1 MAEYASRAGAKLEH
15 ALKEFKISVE
25 GLTCADLGC
34 STGGFT
40 DCLLQHGAKKVYAVD
55 TGYGVLAWKLRN
67 DPRVVVME
75 RTNAMRVELPEKV
88 DFVSVDVSWTRQKNI
103 LPHALTLLK
112 KGGTLVSLL
121 KPHYEA
127 EKKFLNRGKL
137 KDEFVDLVVAQVK
150 NDLKDLGIKIKK
162 MAQSPIVGD
171 KGGNTEY
178 LLWVKP

>member
-1 MAEYASRAGAKLEH
+1 MAEYVSRAGAKLEH

-55 TGYGVLAWKLRN
+55 TGYGVLNWKLRN

-75 RTNAMRVELPEKV
+75 RKNAMHVELPEKM
-88 DFVSVDVSWTRQKNI
+88 DFVSVDTSWTRQKNV
-103 LPHALTLLK
+103 LPHAFTLLK
-112 KGGTLVSLL
+112 KGGRLISLI

-127 EKKFLNRGKL
+127 ESKYLSRGKL
-137 KDEFVDLVVAQVK
+137 KEEFFDLVIGKVEK
-150 NDLKDLGIKIKK
+150 DLKDLGIKIKK
-162 MAQSPIVGD
+162 MTKSPIAGE

-178 LLWVKP
+178 LILITA